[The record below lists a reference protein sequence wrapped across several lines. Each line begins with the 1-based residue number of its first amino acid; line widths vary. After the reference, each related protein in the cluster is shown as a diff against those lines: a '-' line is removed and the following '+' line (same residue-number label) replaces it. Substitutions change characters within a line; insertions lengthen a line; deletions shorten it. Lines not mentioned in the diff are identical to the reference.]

1 VNEYNRYCPIQMGS
15 DVIAD
20 RWTPLIVRELVMG
33 NTRFND
39 IARGLPGISRSLL
52 VRRLN
57 HLERMG
63 VLDRFPSPS
72 GKGSEYVITPA
83 GRDLEQVLTAMGQ
96 WSVRWLYQELRPR
109 DIDAVTLMWWM
120 HRRVDTSRLPQGRVV
135 VQFDH
140 TAPRRVT
147 LWLVFERANVSL
159 CTQYPGFDS
168 DVLVTSP
175 TPVLAG
181 VFSGVDT
188 WEQVV
193 TSGAMT
199 VAGPPRLTRLLP
211 KWFLWSP
218 FVDDVRQATREHH
231 ERALALSN

>member
-1 VNEYNRYCPIQMGS
+1 VNEYNRYCPVQMGS

-52 VRRLN
+52 VRRLT

-63 VLDRFPSPS
+63 VLERFPSPT

-83 GRDLEQVLTAMGQ
+83 GRDLERVLVAMGQ

-109 DIDAVTLMWWM
+109 DIDAITLMWWM
-120 HRRVDTSRLPQGRVV
+120 HRRVDLSRVPPGRVT

-140 TAPRRVT
+140 TAPERVT
-147 LWLVFERANVSL
+147 LWLVFERGDVSV
-159 CTQYPGFDS
+159 CTQWPGFDA
-168 DVLVTSP
+168 DVLVRCSTD
-175 TPVLAG
+175 VLAG
-181 VFSGVDT
+181 IFSGIET
-188 WEQVV
+188 WEHAVAEG
-193 TSGAMT
+193 TLT
-199 VAGPPRLTRLLP
+199 VAGPPRLTRALP
-211 KWFLWSP
+211 KWFLWGF
-218 FVDDVRQATREHH
+218 FVQEMREAH
-231 ERALALSN
+231 ERSLAMAN